1 MTVVIDAPT
10 SVRRLRV
17 GCEFLHD
24 LEWPVTF
31 VLQVE
36 PRPDSVRALSSAGVE
51 TWPPTSLHEY
61 IDLYGNTCQRFVLG
75 PGSVRIR
82 YEAEVEVDGGVDEA
96 NETASQ
102 AAVADL
108 PDSTLHFTLASRYC
122 ESDTLSNTAWRLFG
136 DAPPGWPRVRAV
148 VDWVHD
154 NVTFRHGSTVSATG
168 ATDVYLQRQGVCRD
182 FAQLAVAFLRGLNIP
197 ARYCFGYLADID
209 VPVIEPMDFVAW
221 LEAYVGDRWYIFDPR
236 NNARRTGRV
245 LIGRGRDALDI
256 AMMTHYGAAPLRAMR
271 VVAEPIEA
279 PPWSSAVPAVVGE
292 FDADLVRPDGT
303 PAPASTRTIQPP
315 PGSRPT
321 E

>member
-1 MTVVIDAPT
+1 MT
-10 SVRRLRV
+10 SSGRSLSSSR
-17 GCEFLHD
+17 
-24 LEWPVTF
+24 
-31 VLQVE
+31 
-36 PRPDSVRALSSAGVE
+36 SNRARTRCARLSSAGVE

-82 YEAEVEVDGGVDEA
+82 YEAEVEVDSGVDEA

-108 PDSTLHFTLASRYC
+108 PDATLHFTLASRYC

-136 DAPPGWPRVRAV
+136 DAPPGWQRVKAV

-197 ARYCFGYLADID
+197 ARYCFGYLPDID
-209 VPVIEPMDFVAW
+209 VPVHRAHG
-221 LEAYVGDRWYIFDPR
+221 LRR
-236 NNARRTGRV
+236 LARGVCRRPLV
-245 LIGRGRDALDI
+245 HIRPAQQRA
-256 AMMTHYGAAPLRAMR
+256 AHRPGAHRAR
-271 VVAEPIEA
+271 
-279 PPWSSAVPAVVGE
+279 S
-292 FDADLVRPDGT
+292 
-303 PAPASTRTIQPP
+303 
-315 PGSRPT
+315 
-321 E
+321 